1 MRTLYWT
8 SSRSPLGLIFVAS
21 TNKGVCA
28 ISIPENTKK
37 DFFDWIGKHFE
48 GYELE
53 ESASKN
59 EQIVGEFRRYFNG
72 TPMQFKSK
80 LDPHG
85 TEFQRRVWSELKKIP
100 YASVITYKELAKR
113 VGRPE
118 GYQAVGRANATN
130 PLPIVIPCHRVVGSD
145 DDLVGYGAGI
155 KTKEYLLRL
164 EGALIL

>member
-1 MRTLYWT
+1 MQTLYWT
-8 SSRSPLGLIFVAS
+8 SFRSPIGPVFVAS

-28 ISIPENTKK
+28 VSVPAHTKK
-37 DFFDWIGKHFE
+37 DFFKWIGEHFK
-48 GYELE
+48 GYEFV

-59 EQIVGEFRRYFNG
+59 EQIVDELKKYFGG
-72 TPMQFKSK
+72 TVVQFKSK
-80 LDPHG
+80 LDPRG
-85 TEFQRRVWSELKKIP
+85 TAFQRQVWSELKKIP
-100 YASVITYKELAKR
+100 YGTVITYKELARR

-130 PLPIVIPCHRVVGSD
+130 PLPIVIPCHRVVGLD

-164 EGALIL
+164 EGALML